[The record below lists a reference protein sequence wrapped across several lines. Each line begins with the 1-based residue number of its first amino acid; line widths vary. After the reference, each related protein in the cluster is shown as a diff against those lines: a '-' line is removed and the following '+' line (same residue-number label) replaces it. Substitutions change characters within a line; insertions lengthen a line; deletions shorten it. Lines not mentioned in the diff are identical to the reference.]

1 VYPIFLF
8 ICYKIS
14 IVSLEGWGK
23 TKEIF
28 AKVQFWDTPIKNAH
42 SGFPSYC
49 FAEIQNELNI
59 STFVFQKYPKK

>member
-1 VYPIFLF
+1 VYSTFLF
-8 ICYKIS
+8 NCYKIS
-14 IVSLEGWGK
+14 FVSLKGWGK

-42 SGFPSYC
+42 SGFPSYSVT
-49 FAEIQNELNI
+49 EIQNELNI